1 MTKDEIFN
9 TLKNKMV
16 ETLEVEDPSTI
27 TLETSFRKDLGA
39 DSLDTYE
46 LIYAIENDF
55 NIQIEDEQA
64 TQFNTVG
71 DVVNFIVEEQN
82 K

>member
-71 DVVNFIVEEQN
+71 DVVNFIADEQN

>member
-55 NIQIEDEQA
+55 KIKIEDEQA

-71 DVVNFIVEEQN
+71 DVVNFIAEEQN

>member
-27 TLETSFRKDLGA
+27 TLETSVRKYLGA

-71 DVVNFIVEEQN
+71 DVVNFIAEEQN